1 MPDVSGIRFT
11 LRSIFADCFLGL
23 DRELGSASAV
33 IEPAA
38 ISPDGYFI
46 RCALNQLEAFHVKYE
61 IDQSEEIEK
70 IGARINEF
78 PIGRGDWMGHESFV

>member
-1 MPDVSGIRFT
+1 MSDVSGIRFT

-23 DRELGSASAV
+23 DRELGWASAA

-38 ISPDGYFI
+38 ISPGGCFI
-46 RCALNQLEAFHVKYE
+46 RCALNHLGAFHVKYE
-61 IDQSEEIEK
+61 IDQSEEIEE

>member
-1 MPDVSGIRFT
+1 MSDVSGIRFT

-23 DRELGSASAV
+23 DRELGWAS
-33 IEPAA
+33 AA
-38 ISPDGYFI
+38 ISPDSYFI